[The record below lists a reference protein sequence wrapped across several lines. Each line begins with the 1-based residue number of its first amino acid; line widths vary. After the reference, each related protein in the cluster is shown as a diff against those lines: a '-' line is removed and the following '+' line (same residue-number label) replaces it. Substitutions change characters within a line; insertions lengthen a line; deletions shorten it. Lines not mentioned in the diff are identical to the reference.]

1 LRFYKKLISKR
12 IKRINVGI
20 LGWLLREC
28 ISIDGDMPLSQAQEV
43 SSRRVQYVPELMLH
57 LGPAARFTIEVD
69 DIDLLYPRAFL
80 RTLDTECLT
89 LPPRQ
94 EPPKSQPESE
104 NVIDSG

>member
-1 LRFYKKLISKR
+1 MGFYKKLISKR
-12 IKRINVGI
+12 IKWINVGI
-20 LGWLLREC
+20 LGWLLREF
-28 ISIDGDMPLSQAQEV
+28 ISIDGDMPLSQAQEFN
-43 SSRRVQYVPELMLH
+43 SQRVQYVPELLLH

-69 DIDLLYPRAFL
+69 DIDLLNPRAFL

-104 NVIDSG
+104 NVIDSC